1 MILFIILMIMMASD
15 LNDYLYYFIIITACD
30 LDLKKSKKFTSTF
43 DKADEVRNFVS
54 ATDTG

>member
-1 MILFIILMIMMASD
+1 MIFMVCD
-15 LNDYLYYFIIITACD
+15 LVDCYYYYYYYYIIIMVCD

-43 DKADEVRNFVS
+43 DKADEVRNFFS